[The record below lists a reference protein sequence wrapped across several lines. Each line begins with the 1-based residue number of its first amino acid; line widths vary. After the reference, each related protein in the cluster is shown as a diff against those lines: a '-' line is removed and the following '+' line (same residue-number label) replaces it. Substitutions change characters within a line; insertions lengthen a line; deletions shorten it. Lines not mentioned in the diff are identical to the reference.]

1 MRYIVL
7 FEARSSWVSG
17 LLIFGEMNCLMLLRR
32 LLFLMKFLNQ
42 TFIWMWRLTCEALLD
57 ERVISWWIW
66 LILMDVAG
74 RLAILTSI
82 HDHIFLFNGQIH
94 WLSISKRLLLN
105 LSWVLLLLVQ
115 FILADASDILPISIV
130 KVVGIYLIS
139 RRLLLRL
146 HSHFRLLLGD
156 FLSWW
161 RRLNVNILR
170 GLVYEEP
177 KTSLKQQSDILL
189 VRRIFWLWKD
199 WILVIFLRLEFFE
212 EFC

>member
-1 MRYIVL
+1 
-7 FEARSSWVSG
+7 
-17 LLIFGEMNCLMLLRR
+17 
-32 LLFLMKFLNQ
+32 
-42 TFIWMWRLTCEALLD
+42 
-57 ERVISWWIW
+57 
-66 LILMDVAG
+66 MDVAG
-74 RLAILTSI
+74 LLAILTSI
-82 HDHIFLFNGQIH
+82 HDHIVLFNGQIH

-146 HSHFRLLLGD
+146 HSHFRLLLGYC
-156 FLSWW
+156 LSWW

-177 KTSLKQQSDILL
+177 ETSLKQQSDILL
-189 VRRIFWLWKD
+189 VQRIFWLWKD
-199 WILVIFLRLEFFE
+199 WIFVIFLRLEFFE